1 MLRDFGDERIIK
13 KPFVG
18 DELTEKVN
26 AALVKA
32 PRSGGKVVVPLR
44 R

>member
-1 MLRDFGDERIIK
+1 VLKDVGDEKIIK

-18 DELTEKVN
+18 NELTEKVN

-32 PRSGGKVVVPLR
+32 PRSIGKVVPLR